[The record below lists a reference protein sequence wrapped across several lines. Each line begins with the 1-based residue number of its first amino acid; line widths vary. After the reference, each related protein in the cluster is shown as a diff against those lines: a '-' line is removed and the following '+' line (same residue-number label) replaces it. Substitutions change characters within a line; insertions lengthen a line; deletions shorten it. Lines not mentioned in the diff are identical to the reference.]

1 MAIPDGACCQFA
13 PTTLTMPRHTRRGVG
28 KPQLPLS
35 RKWISPV
42 TCSYTSRSATNPLA
56 RRRVYRTEWTLEI
69 WNHIY
74 SGIAS
79 RHVIHVLALD
89 VEYACRYS
97 TGLLCICLNSQP
109 SDSALT
115 AVPGLPI
122 QMPGYPTMIIT
133 LT

>member
-42 TCSYTSRSATNPLA
+42 TRSYTSRSATNPLA

-97 TGLLCICLNSQP
+97 IGATMHVPQP

-122 QMPGYPTMIIT
+122 QVPEYPTMIIT